1 MPLADFFDAVYFSL
15 TTFALSNARFIIKIE
30 ISDRRF
36 LLFNLWALVRL
47 FNKLTLKV
55 IKNIILK
62 EQLKFSK

>member
-15 TTFALSNARFIIKIE
+15 TTFALSNACFIIKIE